1 MKILLLN
8 PHADAGRKIGTR
20 LKAEGIAVLQC
31 ETGVEALKLLQLH
44 ADVDVALVHREGGGT
59 VGGTILDSGLQFV
72 NRMRASPS
80 FADLPYI
87 LTSEVWGDEEFAKH
101 QATATGANAYVRWS
115 EAEGQV
121 LPLLAQ
127 VMGVEFSSTPLV
139 LEDAT
144 TAFGATK
151 VADSPTSSIQFAAPD
166 LSSIS
171 VPTAVPT
178 RAVELRPEQTQSSLV
193 LSEPVSAEI
202 DLPVEG
208 GYQTDQQADREA
220 AQEMPYL
227 FTRTEAYKTRIS
239 LSRSSE
245 VQFAFAKPMG
255 DAVVPGGASQAP
267 DTDTL
272 KKFLQL
278 REQDVGVL
286 STQLKSAQDQILSL
300 EDLLQEE
307 RGKNNESHHLIEE
320 QRRRIADFEKDKG
333 QALDAMQMEIDEV
346 RLQMKAKMDKARI
359 LETQVRDATQE
370 MERLKERVRVDIRKI
385 RVREKDLENRLEIM
399 KKDSEALLIA
409 RDNKIIELKRKL
421 DLLEFNM
428 DLLQD
433 QYNREKDL
441 TAQLRE
447 RLGKASQMMRVAGGL
462 LDSEGGE
469 SEAPEKAS

>member
-8 PHADAGRKIGTR
+8 PHADAGRKIGAC
-20 LKAEGIAVLQC
+20 LKAEGVAVLLC
-31 ETGVEALKLLQLH
+31 ETGSEALKLLQLH
-44 ADVDVALVHREGGGT
+44 ADVDVALVHREGAVSTNGAAQ
-59 VGGTILDSGLQFV
+59 DSGLQFV

-87 LTSEVWGDEEFAKH
+87 LTSETWNDEDFAKH
-101 QATATGANAYVRWS
+101 QATSVGANAYLKWS
-115 EAEGQV
+115 EAEVQV

-127 VMGVEFSSTPLV
+127 VMGVEFSSSSFV

-144 TAFGATK
+144 TAFGGAK
-151 VADSPTSSIQFAAPD
+151 AGGTSSIQLAAPD
-166 LSSIS
+166 LSSVS
-171 VPTAVPT
+171 VPTAIPT
-178 RAVELRPEQTQSSLV
+178 GLVELHSSQMAGQTQSSFMIQD
-193 LSEPVSAEI
+193 PVYAEV
-202 DLPVEG
+202 DLGDSP
-208 GYQTDQQADREA
+208 DDREA
-220 AQEMPYL
+220 VQEMPYL
-227 FTRTEAYKTRIS
+227 FTKTEAYKTRLG

-245 VQFAFAKPMG
+245 AQFGFAQPLG
-255 DAVVPGGASQAP
+255 NAVVPGGASQAP
-267 DTDTL
+267 DTETL
-272 KKFLQL
+272 KKLLQL

-307 RGKNNESHHLIEE
+307 RGKNSEAHHLSEE
-320 QRRRIADFEKDKG
+320 QRRRIADFEKEKG
-333 QALDAMQMEIDEV
+333 QALDAMQMEMDEV
-346 RLQMKAKMDKARI
+346 RLQMKVKMDRARV

-370 MERLKERVRVDIRKI
+370 LERLKERVRIDIRKI

-433 QYNREKDL
+433 QYNREKDM

-462 LDSEGGE
+462 LDSQDSE
-469 SEAPEKAS
+469 SETPQKAS